1 MKINLFSM
9 KNSEI
14 IAAINNDPTGKCI
27 GKSKLC
33 TLIPKDSNTKVILNI
48 SGISAPSI
56 TIAIFLWLNCLNLNP
71 KMVNRLHA
79 TNTCVVQSGIYFLLI
94 KSISLGLNFQYFK
107 KTSKN
112 IINPR
117 KELRYTFKTPFILK
131 VIILVIMISL
141 FEFKVP
147 KI

>member
-14 IAAINNDPTGKCI
+14 IAAINNDPIGKCI
-27 GKSKLC
+27 GIRKLC
-33 TLIPKDSNTKVILNI
+33 KLIPNEPDTKVILYK

-56 TIAIFLWLNCLNLNP
+56 IIATFFWLNCLNLNP
-71 KMVNRLHA
+71 KIVPKLQA
-79 TNTCVVQSGIYFLLI
+79 TNMCVVQSGIYFLLI
-94 KSISLGLNFQYFK
+94 KSNSLGSNFQYFK

-112 IINPR
+112 IINPK
-117 KELRYTFKTPFILK
+117 KEIKNTRETPSILN

-147 KI
+147 KT